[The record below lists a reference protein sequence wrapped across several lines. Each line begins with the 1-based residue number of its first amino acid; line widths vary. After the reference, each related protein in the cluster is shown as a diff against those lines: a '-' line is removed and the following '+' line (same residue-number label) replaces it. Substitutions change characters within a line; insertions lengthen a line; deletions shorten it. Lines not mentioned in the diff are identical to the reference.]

1 MVDRMEEA
9 RQRDADK
16 INRIRQK
23 WDLDRIKD
31 LQEVLALLQAG
42 SLRFETQ
49 LGIEFDDELYERMRQ
64 IEQGVDKK
72 KKHVGSSKRKSS
84 SAKNLED
91 QRTVQDSPQNSAQ
104 MKKEK
109 NRRLIMRASMLIA
122 VLSLGYFTF
131 YCYQAYN
138 SGQEFEAL
146 SELKNTDFT
155 LYRPAR
161 VTVDDPGEAPDILE
175 DYVTLYNKNKSLIGW
190 LKIDDTI
197 IDYPVMYSKNEEY
210 YLNHNFNQQKDRNGS
225 LFIDSQCSIWPRSQN
240 IIIYGHNMKSGKMFG
255 SLSKYKN
262 KDYYEKHPTIKFDT
276 LYEKGEYQVM
286 YVFSEIVHDEAEVTF
301 KYYQFVNANSE
312 QEYDSNMEEMK
323 KMSLYET
330 GITSRYGDEL
340 ITLSTCDYT
349 EGAERFAVIAKR
361 IN

>member
-1 MVDRMEEA
+1 MEEA

-16 INRIRQK
+16 ITRIRQK
-23 WDLDRIKD
+23 WDLDQIED
-31 LQEVLALLQAG
+31 LKEVSGLLQAG
-42 SLRFETQ
+42 SFRFETP
-49 LGIEFDDELYERMRQ
+49 LGREFDDELYERMGQ
-64 IEQGVDKK
+64 LEQRHGKK
-72 KKHVGSSKRKSS
+72 KKPAVSSKKKAA
-84 SAKNLED
+84 SAKALRGSKTETD
-91 QRTVQDSPQNSAQ
+91 SVQEGALI
-104 MKKEK
+104 KKEK
-109 NRRLIMRASMLIA
+109 NRKLVMRASILIA
-122 VLSLGYFTF
+122 ALSLGYFTF
-131 YCYQAYN
+131 YCYRAYE
-138 SGQEFEAL
+138 SGREFEEL
-146 SELKNTDFT
+146 SDLKNSDFT

-161 VTVDDPGEAPDILE
+161 VTVDEPGEKPDILE

-197 IDYPVMYSKNEEY
+197 IDYPVMYSKNGEY
-210 YLNHNFNQQKDRNGS
+210 YLNHNFNQQKDNNGS
-225 LFIDSQCSIWPRSQN
+225 LFIDVQCSIWPRSQN

-262 KDYYEKHPTIKFDT
+262 EAYYEKHPTIKFDT

-286 YVFSEIVHDEAEVTF
+286 YVFSEIVHNEAEVAF
-301 KYYQFVNANSE
+301 KYYQFVDANSE

-323 KMSLYET
+323 KMSLYDT

-349 EGAERFAVIAKR
+349 AGSERFAVIARR